1 MGLLNKL
8 AVVRRNL
15 GRWFVVG
22 YTTLMRVLYFGG
34 IPLSVLYGK

>member
-1 MGLLNKL
+1 MGFLTKL

-15 GRWFVVG
+15 GMYAIKG
-22 YTTLMRVLYFGG
+22 YTVFMRVLYFGG